1 MLGCYELGEIGNNVM
16 VSYRIFRLVYVMKK
30 ELYKSRR
37 EFICLRDQ
45 FSKVC
50 EFRNKKAMLPLP
62 APYMNSS
69 NL

>member
-1 MLGCYELGEIGNNVM
+1 MLGCYELGEIWNNEM

-30 ELYKSRR
+30 ELCKSRR
-37 EFICLRDQ
+37 EFICLGDR

-50 EFRNKKAMLPLP
+50 EFLNKKALLALP
-62 APYMNSS
+62 APYMNST

>member
-1 MLGCYELGEIGNNVM
+1 M
-16 VSYRIFRLVYVMKK
+16 VSYRFFRLVYVMKK

-50 EFRNKKAMLPLP
+50 EFLNKKSTVGTSCSLHEYFKPVIL
-62 APYMNSS
+62 
-69 NL
+69 

>member
-1 MLGCYELGEIGNNVM
+1 MSLEKFGM
-16 VSYRIFRLVYVMKK
+16 VSYRFFCLVYVMKK

-50 EFRNKKAMLPLP
+50 EFLNKKALLALPG
-62 APYMNSS
+62 PYVHEYFKPVIQ
-69 NL
+69 